1 MYTKMALIFHFIT
14 GFQVRGEGG
23 ALKKIAPSGWR
34 REFFWGISCEKSR
47 FYAKKSY
54 FFQLRREARK
64 FWGFSCE
71 KSRFYAKKSY
81 FFPILGG
88 GEGARPLDPPLYKV
102 MSITKYILSNDD
114 SSCDMTMCV
123 FHYVNKHLK
132 SNDQTVFKEA
142 LATILTKKIICFG
155 NW

>member
-1 MYTKMALIFHFIT
+1 MTFT
-14 GFQVRGEGG
+14 GADPGFPVRECT
-23 ALKKIAPSGWR
+23 LKKIAPSGGR
-34 REFFWGISCEKSR
+34 RDNI
-47 FYAKKSY
+47 
-54 FFQLRREARK
+54 
-64 FWGFSCE
+64 WGFSCE

>member
-1 MYTKMALIFHFIT
+1 
-14 GFQVRGEGG
+14 
-23 ALKKIAPSGWR
+23 
-34 REFFWGISCEKSR
+34 
-47 FYAKKSY
+47 
-54 FFQLRREARK
+54 
-64 FWGFSCE
+64 
-71 KSRFYAKKSY
+71 
-81 FFPILGG
+81 
-88 GEGARPLDPPLYKV
+88 

-123 FHYVNKHLK
+123 FHHVNKHLK